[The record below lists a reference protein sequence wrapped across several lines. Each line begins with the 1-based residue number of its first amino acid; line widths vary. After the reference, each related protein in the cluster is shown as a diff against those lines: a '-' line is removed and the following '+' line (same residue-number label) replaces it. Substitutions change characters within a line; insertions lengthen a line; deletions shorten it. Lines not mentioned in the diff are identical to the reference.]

1 MTKVLHADLWGERQ
15 KKSDWL
21 NAHDVADTG
30 WTHLEPKTPS
40 YWFVPRD
47 TELEA
52 EYQTGWKITDAMPV
66 NSVGMVTARDSLAIQ
81 FTESEMWNVV
91 RTFAKMEPEKARSRF
106 RLGADAQD
114 WKVKMA
120 QQDANDGGP
129 HQKLVLPVLYRPFD
143 TRYTYFTGRSRGF
156 ICRPRPEIM
165 LQMVAGPNLAILF
178 HRREEIQTL
187 YKHFLCSERPT
198 EHGALSSK
206 TTNYQAPLY
215 LYPSKSDQQIERS
228 SMIDHY
234 KAIASKSPTVTKT
247 TRNDVVAEL
256 ERILRDLF
264 PARNFPRWPNLHP
277 FFLDDIRKRLE
288 MAFVPDGRG
297 DMRQTFGPE
306 DVFAYI
312 YGVFHS
318 PTYRTRYAEFLK
330 IDFPRVPLTSNREL
344 FRSLCEKG
352 QELVDLHL
360 MRDPRLASA
369 SFWGTSYPIAGKHEV
384 TCVDYRPP
392 GDMAPGE
399 GQRLETGRV
408 YINRAQPKRG
418 VQAQY
423 FEGVS
428 PEVWEFR
435 IGGYQVLHHW
445 LKERKRHKRALT
457 EDDIYHFQKV
467 VAVLRETIRLMA
479 EIDATIEA
487 HGGWPD
493 AFNGKAP
500 AG

>member
-1 MTKVLHADLWGERQ
+1 MTANVSHADLWGERQ
-15 KKSDWL
+15 KKYDWL
-21 NAHDVADTG
+21 SGHAASDTG

-47 TELEA
+47 IRLEA
-52 EYQTGWKITDAMPV
+52 EYGAGWKITDAMPL
-66 NSVGMVTARDSLAIQ
+66 NSVGIVTARDSLAIQ
-81 FTESEMWNVV
+81 FTESEMWTVV
-91 RTFAKMEPEKARSRF
+91 QTFAEMEPEKARSRF
-106 RLGADAQD
+106 GLGPDAQD

-156 ICRPRPEIM
+156 ICRPRPEVM
-165 LQMVAGPNLAILF
+165 LHMVAGPNVGLIACRQ
-178 HRREEIQTL
+178 H
-187 YKHFLCSERPT
+187 SERSARWGLVGVADT
-198 EHGALSSK
+198 AIESCAISNK
-206 TTNYQAPLY
+206 TKEIGYVLPIY
-215 LYPSKSDQQIERS
+215 LYPKSAVPADKPRNYGDYSAEGRTSNYGPQF
-228 SMIDHY
+228 
-234 KAIASKSPTVTKT
+234 IADIS
-247 TRNDVVAEL
+247 TR
-256 ERILRDLF
+256 LRMS
-264 PARNFPRWPNLHP
+264 
-277 FFLDDIRKRLE
+277 FL
-288 MAFVPDGRG
+288 PDGRG
-297 DMRQTFGPE
+297 DLEKTFGPE

-330 IDFPRVPLTSNREL
+330 IDFPRVPLTSNADL
-344 FRSLCEKG
+344 FRALCEKG

-360 MRDPRLASA
+360 LRDERLASA
-369 SFWGTSYPIAGKHEV
+369 SFWGTSYPVAGKHDV

-392 GDMAPGE
+392 GDTGSGE
-399 GQRLETGRV
+399 DRPLESGRI
-408 YINRAQPKRG
+408 YINKKQPKKG
-418 VQAQY
+418 IEAE
-423 FEGVS
+423 FFDGVS

-457 EDDIYHFQKV
+457 LEDIEHFQKV
-467 VAVLRETIRLMA
+467 VAVLRETLRVMS
-479 EIDATIEA
+479 EIDAKIDA

-500 AG
+500 AR